1 MIVDLTPSDDQ
12 RMIEDGVRGFLQDRL
27 PVERLREAKNHGG
40 AAERALW
47 QELSGLGLFALGCA
61 EQDGGLG
68 LGLAEEALVAR
79 ALGLFLVSPLVL
91 AQLAAPHFAADA
103 DLRAALIAGTARAAF
118 ANSLGDGSAHLIDG
132 DEAEHILLLSPEGA
146 VLLPRNAL
154 GEALVTAG
162 MDETISLAKASVPST
177 VPARCTY
184 ADRTSLLIAAYLTGI
199 AQAATTM
206 AVAYAKTRE
215 QFGQPIGAFQAIKH
229 QCADMAARAAAAEAQ
244 SFYTAVGC
252 GNGLDDASEIA
263 AARMLAARAA
273 IDNARAN
280 IQIHGG
286 MGFTAECDAHLYLKR
301 ALVEMPDGIFVGHAD
316 AAVQLDG
323 VAADKQRRLRHPRL
337 DRRRHQRACRRI
349 AVHKCPKPAQ
359 HDRAGLFGFD
369 EHVGNAVAQRL
380 EIADEMAILLAGEQ
394 VIAGDFLRPLHRSE
408 HFGTFENEAPVE
420 RGIQR
425 WGTCLR
431 TGEHCRAGALQPQVT
446 SRAIIECGV

>member
-301 ALVEMPDGIFVGHAD
+301 AHL
-316 AAVQLDG
+316 
-323 VAADKQRRLRHPRL
+323 
-337 DRRRHQRACRRI
+337 
-349 AVHKCPKPAQ
+349 
-359 HDRAGLFGFD
+359 
-369 EHVGNAVAQRL
+369 
-380 EIADEMAILLAGEQ
+380 MAMLG
-394 VIAGDFLRPLHRSE
+394 
-408 HFGTFENEAPVE
+408 
-420 RGIQR
+420 
-425 WGTCLR
+425 
-431 TGEHCRAGALQPQVT
+431 T
-446 SRAIIECGV
+446 SRAAERQRLLGRG